1 MSYEPSDIERFIS
14 QTSPW
19 SLLPRETRAELAQK
33 MKPLRYRMGQVVAV
47 REKFLNSLVI
57 IYEGKVRS
65 LGYDPT
71 NNKPLTL
78 ELLEAGAIVGAVNL
92 VRGKSC
98 ETAIASSEVIGLSL
112 SNQELVRLL
121 EVCPEFKQ
129 GFLEQISLI
138 EVYDLLAAYL
148 AEQAKVSGSLKELA
162 KKIKEGSKIVY
173 LPLGKHSSDEL
184 DKNLAW
190 FISSGEINGKTSGKI
205 FTEEGLQTIE
215 VTSNTPARL
224 LGMCLSEL
232 SSEEYSNGNSQEIV
246 EGGNGFDLS
255 QGNLTNRHPEA
266 PSADLE
272 AIPYAE
278 PDWQESSPE
287 HFTIYDPEGR
297 AINNQTVSN
306 NYPYIKGK
314 DPLEAGIAI
323 FQMLSKY
330 YGMPFRKE
338 VINRIIEDQ
347 LNRHDYLSLPF
358 CGAVIEL
365 MGLTGQL
372 VNVPTTAFNRLNAPA
387 LVMWEDSL
395 AIVYEISEKNLVI
408 AQPERGRLIKKIKPA
423 EFLETWGE
431 EIEGRPNGPKVG
443 QVLLLQATKETPQ
456 ERFSWTWFLPA
467 LSKYRG
473 VMTLV
478 LVSSFFVQ
486 LFALVNP
493 LMIQVIIDVVI
504 VRNSPDT
511 LTVLGFLLV
520 TLAIFEAILG
530 SLRTYLFVDAT
541 NRIDMSLGS
550 QIIDHLLRLPL
561 RYFERRPVGEIST
574 RINELENIRQF
585 LTGTALTAV
594 LDAVFS
600 VVYVVVMWIY
610 SPLLTAVALA
620 VVPVLFFLTFIM
632 APIIRR
638 QLRIK
643 AERNAETQ
651 SHLVEVMSGIQ
662 TVKAQN
668 IELRSRWQWQERY
681 ARYVSAGFNT
691 VITSTLSSSASSFLN
706 KLSGLLVLWAGT
718 ALVLQGDMTLG
729 QLIAFRIIAGYVTSP
744 ILRLG
749 QLWQNFQQT
758 ALSLE
763 RLADI
768 VDNPQEAEQDR
779 RNIPM
784 PRIDGAV
791 KYENV
796 SFRFKSG
803 GPLQLS
809 NVNLDFPAG
818 TFVGI
823 VGQSGAGKSTLTKL
837 VSRLYEPESGRIIID
852 GYDVSKVELYSLRR
866 QIGVVPQE
874 TLLFDGTIQENI
886 ALTTPEATSDEII
899 QAAKVA
905 VAHEFI
911 MGLPNGY
918 NTRVGERGA
927 ALSGGQRQ
935 RIALARSVLQK
946 PRILVLDEAT
956 SALDYATEQEVCLN
970 LAATF
975 QHTTVLFITHR
986 LGTIAHADVIVM
998 MHQGAI
1004 VEQGTHEELM
1014 SLRGR
1019 YYSLYQQQEGIK
1031 SQL

>member
-1 MSYEPSDIERFIS
+1 
-14 QTSPW
+14 
-19 SLLPRETRAELAQK
+19 
-33 MKPLRYRMGQVVAV
+33 
-47 REKFLNSLVI
+47 
-57 IYEGKVRS
+57 
-65 LGYDPT
+65 
-71 NNKPLTL
+71 
-78 ELLEAGAIVGAVNL
+78 
-92 VRGKSC
+92 
-98 ETAIASSEVIGLSL
+98 
-112 SNQELVRLL
+112 
-121 EVCPEFKQ
+121 
-129 GFLEQISLI
+129 
-138 EVYDLLAAYL
+138 
-148 AEQAKVSGSLKELA
+148 
-162 KKIKEGSKIVY
+162 
-173 LPLGKHSSDEL
+173 
-184 DKNLAW
+184 
-190 FISSGEINGKTSGKI
+190 
-205 FTEEGLQTIE
+205 
-215 VTSNTPARL
+215 
-224 LGMCLSEL
+224 
-232 SSEEYSNGNSQEIV
+232 
-246 EGGNGFDLS
+246 
-255 QGNLTNRHPEA
+255 
-266 PSADLE
+266 
-272 AIPYAE
+272 
-278 PDWQESSPE
+278 
-287 HFTIYDPEGR
+287 
-297 AINNQTVSN
+297 
-306 NYPYIKGK
+306 
-314 DPLEAGIAI
+314 
-323 FQMLSKY
+323 
-330 YGMPFRKE
+330 
-338 VINRIIEDQ
+338 
-347 LNRHDYLSLPF
+347 
-358 CGAVIEL
+358 
-365 MGLTGQL
+365 
-372 VNVPTTAFNRLNAPA
+372 
-387 LVMWEDSL
+387 
-395 AIVYEISEKNLVI
+395 
-408 AQPERGRLIKKIKPA
+408 
-423 EFLETWGE
+423 
-431 EIEGRPNGPKVG
+431 
-443 QVLLLQATKETPQ
+443 
-456 ERFSWTWFLPA
+456 
-467 LSKYRG
+467 
-473 VMTLV
+473 
-478 LVSSFFVQ
+478 
-486 LFALVNP
+486 
-493 LMIQVIIDVVI
+493 
-504 VRNSPDT
+504 
-511 LTVLGFLLV
+511 
-520 TLAIFEAILG
+520 
-530 SLRTYLFVDAT
+530 
-541 NRIDMSLGS
+541 
-550 QIIDHLLRLPL
+550 
-561 RYFERRPVGEIST
+561 
-574 RINELENIRQF
+574 
-585 LTGTALTAV
+585 
-594 LDAVFS
+594 
-600 VVYVVVMWIY
+600 
-610 SPLLTAVALA
+610 
-620 VVPVLFFLTFIM
+620 M

-970 LAATF
+970 LAAAF